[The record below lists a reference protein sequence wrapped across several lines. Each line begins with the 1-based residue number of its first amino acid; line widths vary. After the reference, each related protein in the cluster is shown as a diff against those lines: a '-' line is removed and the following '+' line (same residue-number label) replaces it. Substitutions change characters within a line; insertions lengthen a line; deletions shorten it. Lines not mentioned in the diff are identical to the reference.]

1 MLAEVGGNFISNY
14 SFSSGTDYLIHK
26 ALHAGLEAVT
36 GLISGGNINSMF
48 SGAVAGIVTELVIE
62 ALV

>member
-1 MLAEVGGNFISNY
+1 
-14 SFSSGTDYLIHK
+14 LIHK